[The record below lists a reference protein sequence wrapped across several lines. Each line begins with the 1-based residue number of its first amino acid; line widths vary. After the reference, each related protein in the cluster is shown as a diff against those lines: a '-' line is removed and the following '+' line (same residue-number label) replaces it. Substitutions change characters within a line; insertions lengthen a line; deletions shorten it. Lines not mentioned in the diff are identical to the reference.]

1 MEREVRHL
9 KKKSFGVVGYGK
21 MGSSLVKGALNCSL
35 LSTKN
40 TIVYDLNG
48 ARIEVAKREGLF
60 TVESLAGIVGSD
72 SILLAV
78 KPKEMPNLLYK
89 LKALIPAGSA
99 LFISIAAGIKLASIE
114 SKLGEGSRVVR
125 VVPNIA
131 ASVNE
136 AVSVFVPNHWTRAS
150 DIKFVAS
157 LLKGIG
163 MAYRLDNES
172 MIDAVTGISSSGPAY
187 FFLMMKALEDVGKRS
202 GISDD
207 LVRSLVSQT
216 CKGAGTLAL
225 RSNDSFDQLIKSVAS
240 PGGITEKALRVM
252 ESKGFSQT
260 VIEAVFAAIEKSKKM
275 NYP

>member
-1 MEREVRHL
+1 VEREVRHL

-48 ARIEVAKREGLF
+48 ARIEVAKREGLY

-136 AVSVFVPNHWTRAS
+136 AVSVFVPNRWTRAS

-163 MAYRLDNES
+163 VAYRLDNES

-216 CKGAGTLAL
+216 CRGAGTLAL

>member
-48 ARIEVAKREGLF
+48 ARIEVAKREGLY

-99 LFISIAAGIKLASIE
+99 LFISIAAGIKIASIE

>member
-48 ARIEVAKREGLF
+48 ARIEVAKREGLY